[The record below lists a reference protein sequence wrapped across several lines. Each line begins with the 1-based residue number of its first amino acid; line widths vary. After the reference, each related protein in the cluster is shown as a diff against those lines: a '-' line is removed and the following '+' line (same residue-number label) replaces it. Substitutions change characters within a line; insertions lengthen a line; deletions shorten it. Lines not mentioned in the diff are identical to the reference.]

1 MNPSKAY
8 VRAQENNDSVNFGSD
23 QQIRVNRVLNFQ
35 RVNKYQKVTQE
46 GRDEGRT
53 GMAFIAFLWFI
64 PALIEGVEQKGPFYV
79 YGQQKDLV
87 APSPSIIWAAMIGFF
102 LARVFFYWLFNIMG
116 RGGVFNDFMNYNRD
130 TDGLLRE

>member
-8 VRAQENNDSVNFGSD
+8 VRAQGNNDSVNFGSD

-79 YGQQKDLV
+79 YGQ
-87 APSPSIIWAAMIGFF
+87 
-102 LARVFFYWLFNIMG
+102 
-116 RGGVFNDFMNYNRD
+116 
-130 TDGLLRE
+130 